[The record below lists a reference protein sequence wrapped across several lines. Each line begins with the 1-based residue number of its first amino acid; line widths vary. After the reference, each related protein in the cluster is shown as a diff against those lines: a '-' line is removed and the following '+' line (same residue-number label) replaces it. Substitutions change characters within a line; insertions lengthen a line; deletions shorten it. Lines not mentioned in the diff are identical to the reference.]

1 MHPFF
6 THPHRWRRILLMV
19 IGVVALL
26 GQPQLSQAATTLVTN
41 TNDSGAGSL
50 RQTIADAVPGAVVGF
65 APALSGA
72 TIVLT
77 SGPLAIN
84 TTLTIDGSTLTVA
97 PTVSGNQAKGVFSL
111 SNSSVITLTRLT
123 LSNGKSNYG
132 GAIYNGG
139 TLTLDRVTLS
149 ANQALNGGALYNVG
163 SVTVLNSTLSGN
175 SAYSGG
181 GIDNYGQL
189 TLKNSTLAGNS
200 AVNTGGALYNAGTL
214 QLYNTLLADSS
225 GDLDCHN
232 ANDPFFGLFGVINAN
247 IGSLTEDGSC
257 AAALSGDPKLA
268 PLALVDGVLV
278 HQVAADSPAID
289 AGDSATCLAVDQR
302 QATRPQGN
310 GCDVGAVERLTTTNT
325 PTPTT
330 TPATTTPT
338 PTATIDP
345 SAPTA
350 TSTPSP
356 TTPTV
361 TPTSTPVATTVP
373 TLTLHLLY
381 MPLIQKATP

>member
-1 MHPFF
+1 MHQSF
-6 THPHRWRRILLMV
+6 TQFYKWFPILLVMLGLWV
-19 IGVVALL
+19 WL
-26 GQPQLSQAATTLVTN
+26 GQPQPTQAATILVTN

-50 RQTIADAVPGAVVGF
+50 RQTIAAASANAVIGF
-65 APALSGA
+65 APGLSGA

-77 SGPLAIN
+77 SGSIALN
-84 TTLTIDGSTLTVA
+84 TTLTIDGSTLAVA
-97 PTVSGNQAKGVFSL
+97 PTVSGNQAKGIFSL

-163 SVTVLNSTLSGN
+163 SVAVLNSTLSGN

-189 TLKNSTLAGNS
+189 TLKNSTLASNS

-214 QLYNTLLADSS
+214 QLYNTILADSS

-232 ANDPFFGLFGVINAN
+232 ATDAFFGLFGVINAN
-247 IGSLTEDGSC
+247 VGSLTEDGSC
-257 AAALSGDPKLA
+257 AAALSGDPKLT
-268 PLALVDGVLV
+268 PLALVDGVLA

-289 AGDSATCLAVDQR
+289 AGASATCLAVDQR
-302 QATRPQGN
+302 QITRPQGN
-310 GCDVGAVERLTTTNT
+310 GCDVGAIELLTNNNTAT
-325 PTPTT
+325 PTAT
-330 TPATTTPT
+330 TPP

-345 SAPTA
+345 GAPTA
-350 TSTPSP
+350 TPTPSP
-356 TTPTV
+356 TAPTV

-373 TLTLHLLY
+373 TLTPKLLY
-381 MPLIQKATP
+381 LPVIQKATP